1 MKLNVRGIK
10 MRHKILIIALLTAA
24 LIQVLILPGSEQEI
38 RRETYL
44 SQMIY
49 QSLEELHYSKKK
61 IDDDFS
67 EKAFWNY
74 LNYLDFNKRFLL
86 QEDIKAV
93 EKYKYKIDDDLAA
106 GRLDLM
112 KEVSKRLKSRI
123 DQVKALVPEILNRP
137 FDFTREEY
145 VELDADKREYCETE
159 EQLREYWRKILKYRA
174 LTRYLNLLE
183 SDKALKGKGGVTK
196 EAALEEKARKSV
208 EKSVTAMLNRLLQ
221 ADQTD
226 HQARYFNAL
235 LNVFDPHSSYLAPK
249 KKDDFDIEMSGQLE
263 GIGAL
268 LGESDGFVKVVSIVP
283 GGPSWRQKQ
292 LEAGDLILKVGQ
304 GDEEAVDV
312 VGMRVEDAVKLI
324 RGKKGTLVRLT
335 VKKPDGR
342 IMEIPIVRDV
352 VIIEETFARST
363 LLKEKKSKNKIGYI
377 ALPRFYND
385 FTRKDG
391 RNSTDDVKK
400 ELEKLKKRGVDGI
413 ILDLRNNSGG
423 ALQDAIRMSG
433 LFINK
438 GPVVQV
444 KDRRHGVR
452 VLKDPDAGIVYG
464 GPLVVMINALS
475 ASASEIL
482 AAALQDYGR
491 AVIVGGSSSFG
502 KGTVQVLMDLDRYI
516 LSKAGDFQPLGALT
530 LTIQKFYRI
539 TGGSNQ
545 YKGIIPDIVL
555 PDRFD
560 YLEIGEKYLDYP
572 LKWDSIKAASY
583 QKWHKGSANL
593 SSLYTASQARI
604 SSNQYFKLNSEYIET
619 LKSRREDTL
628 QSLNLNE
635 VKAQQEQLKQELDRL
650 EQLDKKSTDFD
661 IISLRQ
667 TAPGT
672 PKRLKEENTRRER
685 EWFKKLDQDVMLAEA
700 VHITTDLVKMQK

>member
-1 MKLNVRGIK
+1 
-10 MRHKILIIALLTAA
+10 MRHRVLIATLLAAA
-24 LIQVLILPGSEQEI
+24 LIQVLILPGSEKDV
-38 RRETYL
+38 RREGYL

-49 QSLEELHYSKKK
+49 QSLEELHYSGKK

-74 LNYLDFNKRFLL
+74 LSYLDFNKRFLL
-86 QEDIKAV
+86 QEDIKALD
-93 EKYKYKIDDDLAA
+93 KFKYKIDNDLAA

-112 KEVSKRLKSRI
+112 KEASKRLHARI
-123 DQVKALVPEILNRP
+123 VKVKDYLPSLMSQP
-137 FDFTREEY
+137 FDFNVDEY
-145 VELDADKREYCETE
+145 IELDADKREYCDTE
-159 EQLREYWRKILKYRA
+159 DQLKEYWRKILKYRT

-183 SDKALKGKGGVTK
+183 ADKELKESKQDHGNKK
-196 EAALEEKARKSV
+196 LEEKARKSV
-208 EKSVTAMLNRLLQ
+208 LKSVTAMLERFLK

-226 HQARYFNAL
+226 HQSRYFNAI

-324 RGKKGTLVRLT
+324 RGKKGTLVRLS

-342 IMEIPIVRDV
+342 IMEIPIIRDV
-352 VIIEETFARST
+352 VIIEDTFARSS
-363 LLKEKKSKNKIGYI
+363 LLRDKASGNNIGYI
-377 ALPRFYND
+377 SLPRFYND
-385 FTRKDG
+385 FSRKNG

-400 ELEKLKKRGVDGI
+400 ELEKLQKKGVDSV

-433 LFINK
+433 LFIKK
-438 GPVVQV
+438 GPIVQV

-452 VLKDPDAGIVYG
+452 VLKDPDAGITYDG
-464 GPLVVMINALS
+464 SLVVMINALS

-516 LSKAGDFQPLGALT
+516 LNKSKDFLPLGALT

-545 YKGIIPDIVL
+545 FKGIIPDIIL

-572 LKWDSIKAASY
+572 LKWDSIEAASY
-583 QKWHKGSANL
+583 QKWRRSSPDLK
-593 SSLYTASQARI
+593 SLYAASRQRI
-604 SSNQYFKLNSEYIET
+604 TSNEYFKLNSEYIET
-619 LKSRREDTL
+619 LKSRRADTL
-628 QSLNLNE
+628 QSLNLKKME
-635 VKAQQEQLKQELDRL
+635 AQQKKLRQELEKLNQLEDRGI
-650 EQLDKKSTDFD
+650 EFD
-661 IISLRQ
+661 IISLRRMD
-667 TAPGT
+667 PGT
-672 PKRLKEENTRRER
+672 PERLKEENIRRDE
-685 EWFKKLDQDVMLAEA
+685 EWFKLLKKDLMLAEA
-700 VHITTDLVKMQK
+700 IHIANDLVLMQGKKGDN